1 MEHCG
6 FVFRWGGEEFLL
18 IFENMTIEETRLCVQ
33 EFMDEVSASKIM
45 WKDQEIMLTMTFGIA
60 GIQEKDSLYKVIQLA
75 DSRLYKGKKQGRNR
89 IIEGD

>member
-1 MEHCG
+1 
-6 FVFRWGGEEFLL
+6 
-18 IFENMTIEETRLCVQ
+18 
-33 EFMDEVSASKIM
+33 M

-60 GIQEKDSLYKVIQLA
+60 GTQEKDSLYKVIQLA